1 LSANSLLTGLS
12 LPTRKQEDWKYLD
25 LKALVER
32 PWTPAPAAT
41 VDLRDAILPEARGS
55 RLAFVNGRYD
65 AHHSCVSGLPA
76 GVRFEPLASEFGKA
90 FQEGD
95 AFAQANLQH
104 GSEGALLIVPKGVKV
119 EMPLH
124 VLFESAGD
132 GASFPRL
139 KVVIEEGA
147 EAELIEEYRGTGVAL
162 TLPLVEI
169 EVKRG
174 AWLRHERVQRESAE
188 AFHLGSLHATVAR
201 DARYHSRTL
210 TFGARLSRQAPS
222 VVLAEPGAE
231 ASLDGLALLNGDQ
244 VADTHS
250 FTHHLADHCQSHQL
264 HKCIV
269 DEHAQA
275 IFNGRVL
282 VAKDAQGTDAKQQ
295 SRTLLLSDHAKV
307 DTKPQLEIYADDVKC
322 SHGAAIGQLDA
333 EEIFYL
339 QSRGLTLNDARN
351 LLTYGF
357 ASDLLAHIPVD
368 SLRRGLRR
376 LVMERTKAEVL
387 GGVQ

>member
-1 LSANSLLTGLS
+1 MSVLAGLS

-25 LKALVER
+25 LRALAER
-32 PWTPAPAAT
+32 PWAPAPAAT
-41 VDLRDAILPEARGS
+41 ADLTDAILPEARGS
-55 RLAFVNGRYD
+55 RLAFVNGHYD
-65 AHHSCVSGLPA
+65 AHHSCVSGLPS
-76 GVRFEPLASEFGKA
+76 GVRFEPLSGPFGEA
-90 FQEGD
+90 FSAGD

-104 GSEGALLIVPKGVKV
+104 GSEGALVIVPKGVKV
-119 EMPLH
+119 EAPLH
-124 VLFESAGD
+124 ALFESLGD

-139 KVVIEEGA
+139 KVILEEGA

-162 TLPLVEI
+162 TLPLVEVT
-169 EVKRG
+169 VKAG
-174 AWLRHERVQRESAE
+174 AHLRHERVQRESAE
-188 AFHLGSLHATVAR
+188 AFHLGSLHATVQR

-222 VVLAEPGAE
+222 VVLSEPGAE

-269 DEHAQA
+269 DDRAQA
-275 IFNGRVL
+275 IFNGRVF
-282 VAKDAQGTDAKQQ
+282 VEKDAQGTDAKQQ
-295 SRTLLLSDHAKV
+295 CRTLLLSDTAKV
-307 DTKPQLEIYADDVKC
+307 DAKPQLEIHADDVKC

-333 EEIFYL
+333 EELFYL
-339 QSRGLTLNDARN
+339 QSRGLTMQDARN

-357 ASDLLAHIPVD
+357 ASDLLAHIPVP
-368 SLRRGLRR
+368 SLRRSLRR
-376 LVMERTKAEVL
+376 LVMDRTNAVDL
-387 GGVQ
+387 GGAQ